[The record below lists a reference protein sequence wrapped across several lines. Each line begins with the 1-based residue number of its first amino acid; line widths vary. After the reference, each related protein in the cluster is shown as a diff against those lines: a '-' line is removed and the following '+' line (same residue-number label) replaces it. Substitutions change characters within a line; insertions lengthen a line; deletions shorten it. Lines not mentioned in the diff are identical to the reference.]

1 MTYRIALN
9 FEDGVTRFVEAREA
23 ETIADAAYR
32 VGMNIPLDCRDG
44 ACGACK
50 CKVESGAFESGF
62 YIEDALSDDEA
73 AQGYAL
79 ACQAKPKSEMAVSI
93 LASSAACKTKPQ
105 DWRTKMVGVERLS
118 ATSLAFTLEKPEGLT
133 FLPGQYVNLG
143 VPGTDQTRAYSF
155 SSAPNANHVSFLV
168 RDIPGGLMSGW
179 LRERAKAGDEVS
191 MTGPS
196 GAFYLR
202 ELTRPAL
209 FLAGGTGLAPFLS
222 MLGEIEAKQIGA
234 PVHLVYGVT
243 NDVDLV
249 GVDALTR
256 YSEKLPNVSFTTC
269 VASTDSAHE
278 RKGYVTDHIRPEDLN
293 GGVVDIYLCGPPAM
307 VEAVRDWLAGQGVAP
322 ASFHYEKFTP
332 GAQAPVSKAA

>member
-9 FEDGVTRFVEAREA
+9 FEDGVTRFVDARDA
-23 ETIADAAYR
+23 ETIADTAYR
-32 VGMNIPLDCRDG
+32 LGMNIPLDCRDG

-50 CKVESGAFESGF
+50 CKVETGSFESGF

-79 ACQAKPKSEMAVSI
+79 ACQAKPTSDMAISV

-105 DWRTKMVGVERLS
+105 DWQTKMVGVERLS
-118 ATSLAFTLEKPEGLT
+118 ETSLAFTLEKPEGLT
-133 FLPGQYVNLG
+133 FLPGQYVNVG
-143 VPGTDQTRAYSF
+143 VPGTGETRAYSF
-155 SSAPNANHVSFLV
+155 SSAPDANQVSFLV

-179 LRERAKAGDEVS
+179 LRDQAKSGDALT

-196 GAFYLR
+196 GGFYLR
-202 ELTRPAL
+202 DLTRPAL

-222 MLGEIEAKQIGA
+222 MLGEMAAKQIGA
-234 PVHLVYGVT
+234 SVRLIYGVT

-249 GVDALTR
+249 GVDALQA
-256 YSEKLPNVSFTTC
+256 YADMLPNMSFTTC
-269 VASTDSAHE
+269 VASADSTHE

-293 GGVVDIYLCGPPAM
+293 GGDVDLYLCGPPAM
-307 VEAVRDWLAGQGVAP
+307 VEAVRTWLNQQGITP

-332 GAQAPVSKAA
+332 GASAPASKAA